1 MKYIFTCQPASGKIA
16 ASEYKKEDQT
26 SIFLDWL
33 DPGVGLIQSDLDNAS
48 MVQLVK
54 TTPIIFTRHLFEVD
68 VEFDRP
74 ETVEELVSLC
84 EGYALSTLS
93 TDTPYTIQARTLDVE
108 MMKQYRNEFKEQLA
122 FKLTNHGYTEDIKY
136 GEQILSFFLTKKKVY
151 VGCSTSSL
159 NLSNWN
165 GGMMHCAKK
174 GMISRAEFKL
184 LEAFECFDLDLSQ
197 LQTAAD
203 LGAAPGGWTNALLN
217 QGFKVTAIDPANM
230 DSELLK
236 NPNLKHYKEMTQTYL
251 TRGLDTRFDL
261 IVNDMKMDVVQSA
274 SITNEFEPVLSTN
287 GLVIMTFKLPNK
299 FTYLNIKRG
308 IEELSK
314 CYDFVTARQLFHNRS
329 EITVLFK
336 KRNRQESH

>member
-1 MKYIFTCQPASGKIA
+1 MKYIFTSQPASAKIA
-16 ASEYKKEDQT
+16 ASEYKKEDTT
-26 SIFLDWL
+26 SVFLDWL
-33 DPGVGLIQSDLDNAS
+33 DPGVGLIQSDLDNAQ
-48 MVQLVK
+48 MVQLIK

-74 ETVEELVSLC
+74 ETIEELVSLC
-84 EGYALSTLS
+84 EGYALSVLNTEGS
-93 TDTPYTIQARTLDVE
+93 YSIQARTLDVE
-108 MMKQYRNEFKEQLA
+108 IMKQYRNDFRDQLA
-122 FKLTNHGYTEDIKY
+122 TCLSAQGFMEDIKH

-151 VGCSTSSL
+151 VGCGTSSM

-165 GGMMHCAKK
+165 GGMMHCAKE

-184 LEAFECFDLDLSQ
+184 LEAFECFDLDLSKMG
-197 LQTAAD
+197 TAAD

-217 QGFKVTAIDPANM
+217 KGFKVTAIDPANM

-236 NPNLKHYKEMTQTYL
+236 NPKLKHYKEMTQTYL
-251 TRGLDTRFDL
+251 TRGLDTHFDL

-274 SITNEFEPVLSTN
+274 SITNEFEHVLSEN
-287 GLVIMTFKLPNK
+287 GLIIMTFKLPNK
-299 FTYLNIKRG
+299 FTYLNIKLG

-336 KRNRQESH
+336 KRK